1 MAGAIRDRYYISMKD
16 SKGEPQLFVYD
27 MGKRLWMREDS
38 LGVDS
43 FARVGDELYAISG
56 KLLYAMQGTVGE
68 PEPFVSWRAETGILY
83 YQYPDKKY
91 ISRFNIRAQM
101 EDGAEMD
108 VYIQYDS
115 SGVWERKG
123 RIKLKGTNTVTV
135 PIRPRRCD
143 HMRIRLEGKGMFR
156 LFSVAKIISFGSDM

>member
-1 MAGAIRDRYYISMKD
+1 
-16 SKGEPQLFVYD
+16 
-27 MGKRLWMREDS
+27 
-38 LGVDS
+38 
-43 FARVGDELYAISG
+43 
-56 KLLYAMQGTVGE
+56 
-68 PEPFVSWRAETGILY
+68 
-83 YQYPDKKY
+83 
-91 ISRFNIRAQM
+91 M
-101 EDGAEMD
+101 EEGAEMD

-135 PIRPRRCD
+135 PIRRRRCD

>member
-1 MAGAIRDRYYISMKD
+1 
-16 SKGEPQLFVYD
+16 

-38 LGVDS
+38 LEVDS

-56 KLLYAMQGTVGE
+56 KFLYALQGTAGE

-101 EDGAEMD
+101 EEGAEMD

-143 HMRIRLEGKGMFR
+143 HMRIRLEGKG
-156 LFSVAKIISFGSDM
+156 LFSAAKIISFGSDM

>member
-1 MAGAIRDRYYISMKD
+1 MSKYRKECWTDADVRCPFYISD
-16 SKGEPQLFVYD
+16 ERS
-27 MGKRLWMREDS
+27 
-38 LGVDS
+38 
-43 FARVGDELYAISG
+43 ARS
-56 KLLYAMQGTVGE
+56 
-68 PEPFVSWRAETGILY
+68 
-83 YQYPDKKY
+83 
-91 ISRFNIRAQM
+91 IRAQM
-101 EDGAEMD
+101 EEGAEMD

>member
-1 MAGAIRDRYYISMKD
+1 
-16 SKGEPQLFVYD
+16 
-27 MGKRLWMREDS
+27 MREDS
-38 LGVDS
+38 LKVDS

-56 KLLYAMQGTVGE
+56 KLLYALQGTVGE

-101 EDGAEMD
+101 EEGAEMD